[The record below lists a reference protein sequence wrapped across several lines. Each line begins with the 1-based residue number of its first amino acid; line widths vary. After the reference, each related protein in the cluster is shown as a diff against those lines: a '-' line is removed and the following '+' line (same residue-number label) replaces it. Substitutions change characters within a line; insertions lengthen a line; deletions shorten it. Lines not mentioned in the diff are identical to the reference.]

1 MNNKGQSL
9 VAFALLLPVF
19 FIIITVIWDLGN
31 MSVQKSKYETDAKSI
46 IKYGIKHIDEE
57 NIKQKL
63 ENLLNINVKEN
74 SKIEIENN
82 KIIIKII
89 YKYEKL
95 YNKIIKN
102 NEEIT
107 NKYIGY
113 IENNKIKIEKEG

>member
-82 KIIIKII
+82 KIIITIT
-89 YKYEKL
+89 YKYENL

-107 NKYIGY
+107 IKYIGY